1 MKWVFAIGI
10 SSLKIFYWTSA
21 EILNCP
27 ILVLLL
33 YSCIKV
39 TSLQLNVH
47 CSTLQGVKR
56 ILKTPCGSPPYLA
69 PEIRE
74 MNYEGNQVDV
84 WSCGIILF
92 VLLVGNTIWGEPST
106 EDPEFLA
113 YIQHYPHQI
122 KRLKEWGS
130 LSPSVLQLLLGILN
144 IDPSLRFTIPLIC
157 NTPWFQMYI
166 SQTCLTNTIVLIRY
180 WAWMECA
187 LILKYWQKR

>member
-1 MKWVFAIGI
+1 M
-10 SSLKIFYWTSA
+10 
-21 EILNCP
+21 
-27 ILVLLL
+27 VLLL

-166 SQTCLTNTIVLIRY
+166 LQPCLTQHNSPNPLLGMDGMCSDPQVLAEKMKSKLEIVEDDSE
-180 WAWMECA
+180 M
-187 LILKYWQKR
+187 